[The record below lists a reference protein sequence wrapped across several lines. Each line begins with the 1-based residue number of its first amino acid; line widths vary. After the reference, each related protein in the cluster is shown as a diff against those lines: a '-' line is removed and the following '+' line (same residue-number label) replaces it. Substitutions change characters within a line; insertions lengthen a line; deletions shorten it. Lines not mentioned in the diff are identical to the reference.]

1 MARTTAEVVTVDR
14 ILLLHPELHDL
25 DMTYPAGLCNSCG
38 APYQPRHGLVG
49 EDGWD
54 QYPAWVSFRHFRG
67 HMPPVDSTGLVV
79 VPVDEVVLVTL
90 CPLRCAPQ
98 AQSDVE
104 WSCVPF
110 ELKVAGD
117 G

>member
-25 DMTYPAGLCNSCG
+25 DMTFPTGLCNSCG
-38 APYQPRHGLVG
+38 AERPAG
-49 EDGWD
+49 EDWD
-54 QYPAWVSFRHFRG
+54 QFPAWISFQHYRG

-104 WSCVPF
+104 WYCVPF
-110 ELKVAGD
+110 DLKVVSD
-117 G
+117 E